1 MLLCLASVYQKE
13 APSVAAVTQL
23 YCFCKC
29 LNRRCFFTE
38 DFPKISSHHLSC
50 SRRVHDHRTTRLKTH
65 NFPRK
70 SWPFHHLNQLR
81 LVVDPIFFHGFIHP
95 MCCRISAINSRKFG
109 FHLVFNLVC
118 WEHAYCAWKMAPFF
132 DRKIVY
138 VEKDFE
144 IRITFSCCEFEPGIH
159 SSKPT

>member
-1 MLLCLASVYQKE
+1 MLENMCQMTNLLFMLLCLASVYQKE

-29 LNRRCFFTE
+29 LNRRCFLTE
-38 DFPKISSHHLSC
+38 DFPEISSHHLSC

-81 LVVDPIFFHGFIHP
+81 LVVDPIIDRVLHIPHGGWPWDFW
-95 MCCRISAINSRKFG
+95 AINSRCGDWTFENKYGILPSTVAQCCHHFMRG
-109 FHLVFNLVC
+109 STCL
-118 WEHAYCAWKMAPFF
+118 
-132 DRKIVY
+132 RY
-138 VEKDFE
+138 VGSLN
-144 IRITFSCCEFEPGIH
+144 IR
-159 SSKPT
+159 